1 LKTMDIGWD
10 VMMFCLAVSVLVG
23 VGCSLPSIYQLLRER
38 KERGPHEALKEGG
51 RTTSSNLAGG
61 WVRNA
66 LVIAEVALALVL
78 LVAAGLM
85 VRTFQHMLALD
96 AGFDP
101 KNLLTMDVALSATT
115 YRDSARIT
123 QFYEAALRGLDAIP
137 GVEAA
142 AASGGVGT
150 AITFFT
156 ERRGEARPGEPRPY
170 IQAVTPRYFQTMRIP
185 IVQGRPIGEHDEPDA
200 MPVVVLSESVVR
212 HYWPD
217 SSPIGEQIRFGGPHS
232 RPWTV
237 IGVCGD
243 VKDWFGGDPRPAAYV
258 SHQQWSLPSMTL
270 SLRTMREPM
279 QSAGRA
285 RAAVRTV
292 DANQPVFN
300 VKSMEQVLAE
310 QTSGVRIAARL
321 MGSYAGISLLLALMG
336 TYAVGAFVVV
346 QRTQE
351 FGVRVALGAT
361 RWNIVRM
368 VLTDT
373 ASTSAIGLAVGL
385 SLALLLTQIMSR
397 VLYNVVVIE
406 PMTFVMLTSLLAASV
421 LVAGYIP
428 ARRAGRVD
436 PVIALRNE

>member
-1 LKTMDIGWD
+1 
-10 VMMFCLAVSVLVG
+10 VSVLVG
-23 VGCSLPSIYQLLRER
+23 VGCALPSIYQLLRER
-38 KERGPHEALKEGG
+38 HDGPHEALKEGG
-51 RTTSSNLAGG
+51 RTTSSTLARG

-78 LVAAGLM
+78 LVAAGVM

-101 KNLLTMDVALSATT
+101 KNLLTMDVALSATQ
-115 YRDSARIT
+115 YREPARIT
-123 QFYEAALRGLDAIP
+123 QFYEAALRGLDVIP
-137 GVEAA
+137 GVEVA

-156 ERRGEARPGEPRPY
+156 GRRGDARPGEPRPY

-185 IVQGRPIGEHDEPDA
+185 IVQGRPIGEHDEPEA

-217 SSPIGEQIRFGGPHS
+217 SSPIGEQIRFGGPQS
-232 RPWTV
+232 RLWTV

-243 VKDWFGGDPRPAAYV
+243 VRDWFGGDPRPAAYV
-258 SHQQWSLPSMTL
+258 SHQQWSTSSMTL
-270 SLRTMREPM
+270 WLRTRREPM
-279 QSAGRA
+279 ESARNA
-285 RAAVRTV
+285 RAAVRAI
-292 DANQPVFN
+292 DASQPVFN
-300 VKSMEQVLAE
+300 VKSMEQALAE
-310 QTSGVRIAARL
+310 QTSGVRMAARL

-336 TYAVGAFVVV
+336 TYAVGAFFVV

-361 RWNIVRM
+361 RWNIVRL

-385 SLALLLTQIMSR
+385 LLAVLLTQIMSR

-406 PMTFVMLTSLLAASV
+406 PMAFVMFTSLLAASV